1 MKFDVDHLYDLLPS
15 VYRVRDAEQGE
26 PLKALLSVIAEQTAV
41 LEENLDQFYDDQ
53 FIETCAEWVVP
64 YIGDLI
70 GNRTLHGVAP
80 KVTSR
85 RAEVANTIAYRRRK
99 GTATML
105 EQLAR
110 DVTGWPA
117 RVVEFFQLLATTQ
130 FMNHLRPGNHYAPD
144 LRQWE
149 TLERLDTAFDTV
161 AHTLEVRRIATDGG
175 RYNIP
180 NIGIFLW
187 RLGAYPLEWSP
198 ALALFADRRFMF
210 SPLGNNT
217 PLFTDPVPEESITHL
232 AEPINVPMPIS
243 RRVLDQYLDRY
254 YGDGRSLYLRVD
266 GVEIDSSLIRVCNLS
281 TVLPG
286 SNWAHTPLAGDS
298 IAIDPQLGRLVLGDD
313 YAADAVVEALYHYG
327 FSADMGGGE
336 YERADSF
343 DATLPSAS
351 SVHAPNSIQDALDAL
366 AGAGAVE
373 VEDSGRYSAAAAA
386 SNISVNAGAHIEL
399 RAANES
405 RPTLVLAE
413 ELIITGDTNSSAS
426 LNGLL
431 ISGNQLRVPADS
443 DLEHLQLRHCTLV
456 PGRSLDIEGE
466 PVSPTLP
473 SLVIESPD
481 VTVEIDSCILGS
493 LRVVEGAKVKIS
505 NSIIDACSDSGVAY
519 AALDDTAAGG
529 VLEIVNTTVIGKLH
543 TRILQLASN
552 TIFYAAL
559 EVGDGWTAPLHAE
572 QTQTGCV
579 RFSYVPPGSRVPRR
593 YRCQPDQAISR
604 AIKQEEQNGVS
615 LSNAEKQEI
624 IERIQRKI
632 EAEFSARRYGH
643 PAYAQLA
650 LSCPREI
657 SRGADDESE
666 MGAFHD
672 LYQPQ
677 RETDLKVRLDEYLR
691 YGLQAGIFYVN

>member
-1 MKFDVDHLYDLLPS
+1 MKFDVDHLYELLPA
-15 VYRVRDAEQGE
+15 VYRIRDAEQGE

-41 LEENLDQFYDDQ
+41 LEENLEQFYDDQ

-80 KVTSR
+80 RVTSR

-130 FMNHLRPGNHYAPD
+130 FMNHLRPQNHYAPD

-198 ALALFADRRFMF
+198 ALALFGDRRFMF

-217 PLFTDPVPEESITHL
+217 PLFTDPVPEDSITHL

-243 RRVLDQYLDRY
+243 RRVLDQYLENY

-266 GVEIDSSLIRVCNLS
+266 GVEIDISLIRVCNLS

-286 SNWAHTPLAGDS
+286 SNWAHTPLAGDH
-298 IAIDPQLGRLVLGDD
+298 IAIDPVLGRLVLGAD
-313 YAADAVVEALYHYG
+313 YALDAEVEVLYHYG

-366 AGAGAVE
+366 GGEGAVE
-373 VEDSGRYSAAAAA
+373 VEDSARYSAAAAP
-386 SNISVNAGAHIEL
+386 SNISVNANAHLEL

-405 RPTLVLAE
+405 RPTLVLTG
-413 ELIITGDTNSSAS
+413 ELVITGGSNSSAS

-431 ISGNQLRVPADS
+431 ISGDQLRVPADTE
-443 DLEHLQLRHCTLV
+443 LEHLHLRHCALV

-466 PVSPTLP
+466 PVSPSLP
-473 SLVIESPD
+473 SLVIESPN
-481 VTVEIDSCILGS
+481 VTVEIDSCILGG
-493 LRVVEGAKVKIS
+493 LRVVEGALVKIS
-505 NSIIDACSDSGVAY
+505 NSIIDACTETGVAY
-519 AALDDTAAGG
+519 AALDGAAAGG
-529 VLEIVNTTVIGKLH
+529 VLEIVNSTVIGKLH

-552 TIFYAAL
+552 SIFYAEL
-559 EVGDGWTAPLHAE
+559 EAGDGWTAPLHAE
-572 QTQTGCV
+572 QTQAGCV
-579 RFSYVPPGSRVPRR
+579 RFSFVPPGSRVPRR
-593 YRCQPDQAISR
+593 YRCQPDLAITS
-604 AIKQEEQNGVS
+604 AIKDAEQNGVS
-615 LSNAEKQEI
+615 LSDAQKQEI
-624 IERIQRKI
+624 ADWVQKKI
-632 EAEFSARRYGH
+632 VPEFSARRYGN
-643 PAYAQLA
+643 PAYVQLA

-677 RETDLKVRLDEYLR
+677 RETDLQVRLDEYLR